1 MIPSPRMTVAVA
13 TVVAAAVATA
23 VMAILPSAA
32 HAAAAPGAVAPVGV
46 AGGPPSPWRLLLG
59 AVIVAAVA
67 LFATARPMRRLQR
80 HRLIA
85 ALLGSGLLAVAV
97 GFVCG
102 PFALGLVDASSIL
115 ALKPLLVGVVGLVG
129 FVVGMQLR
137 LDVLRAVPALLWR
150 WAAFDALLAGGLA
163 ATAALLVFRSWFVP
177 AARDLPWLVMPISI
191 VAAATIGWS
200 PETRSVRVRL
210 VPGSARLAVM
220 VQACAGLLAAISIVL
235 LGGLSQIVDWSG
247 PAPVLVPSRALV
259 DVLLAL
265 ILAGAVGGGGAFLL
279 GLAGRS
285 EGAQITVV
293 LGVVLLS
300 AGLAADLSFSP
311 LLTTLLAGAVVANL
325 RFLPLRRL
333 EERLMRAEHPVATA
347 CGLLAGM
354 LMDPRLGVFG
364 LALVGALLVVRLV
377 VKPLLA
383 GAAMRRFDSTAAQRS
398 PLRLATVRQ
407 APLAIP
413 LAVAMVAADETP
425 LSRVLLA
432 VIVATGVLSDLVP
445 LGLSGQRRRSPR
457 DPVTVAAASGA
468 ATDSRGNAGASIA
481 ARAASGPRGQRALP

>member
-1 MIPSPRMTVAVA
+1 MI
-13 TVVAAAVATA
+13 AADSTIEFAQ
-23 VMAILPSAA
+23 LSAA
-32 HAAAAPGAVAPVGV
+32 ISSELLAATSAAPPAQA
-46 AGGPPSPWRLLLG
+46 PWRLLFG
-59 AVIVAAVA
+59 AVLVAALA
-67 LFATARPMRRLQR
+67 LFGTARPMRRLQR
-80 HRLIA
+80 HRLVA
-85 ALLGSGLLAVAV
+85 ALLGSGLLAVAI

-115 ALKPLLVGVVGLVG
+115 ALKPLLVGIVGLVG
-129 FVVGMQLR
+129 FIVGMQLR

-150 WAAFDALLAGGLA
+150 WAAWDVLLAGGLA
-163 ATAALLVFRSWFVP
+163 GVAATLLFARWFVP
-177 AARDLPWLVMPISI
+177 EARALAWFVMPVSI
-191 VAAATIGWS
+191 VVAATIGWS
-200 PETRSVRVRL
+200 PETRSVRVRM
-210 VPGSARLAVM
+210 VAGTARSAVL
-220 VQACAGLLAAISIVL
+220 VQACAGLLAAISVVL

-247 PAPVLVPSRALV
+247 PAPLLVPSRAVV

-265 ILAGAVGGGGAFLL
+265 ALAAAVGGGGAYLL

-311 LLTTLLAGAVVANL
+311 LLTTLLAGAVIANL
-325 RFLPLRRL
+325 RLLPLRRL

-354 LMDPRLGVFG
+354 LLDPRLGAMG
-364 LALVGALLVVRLV
+364 LALVAAVLTVRLV
-377 VKPLLA
+377 VKPLMAGIALRRLDG
-383 GAAMRRFDSTAAQRS
+383 GAAANS
-398 PLRLATVRQ
+398 PLRLATLRQ

-432 VIVATGVLSDLVP
+432 AIVATGVLSDLVP
-445 LGLSGQRRRSPR
+445 LALSRQHRASPR
-457 DPVTVAAASGA
+457 DPL
-468 ATDSRGNAGASIA
+468 AGIA
-481 ARAASGPRGQRALP
+481 ADRAGPGPSAPEGALR